1 MQINGQHELALD
13 KQTVWDGLNSTAILE
28 QCIPGCEKLEETDK
42 NNFNITVLAKIGP
55 IKARFNGTAEL
66 ADIQPPDSYKLVFS
80 GNGGSAGSAK
90 GETLVTLTES
100 GGKTILDYDSSVAV
114 TGKLAQ
120 IGAKLIDGAAKSY
133 ANQFFEAF
141 VEKIGTKP
149 DGGEAGLAPEGR
161 TTKAFS
167 VGSLLNLKARI
178 TIILIVLIV
187 LLATGLAIY
196 I

>member
-1 MQINGQHELALD
+1 MQIDGQHELGLD
-13 KQTVWDGLNSTAILE
+13 KQTVWDGLNNTAILE
-28 QCIPGCEKLEETDK
+28 QCIPGCEKFEETDK

-55 IKARFNGTAEL
+55 IKTRFNGTAEL

-100 GGKTILDYDSSVAV
+100 GDKTILNYESSVAV

-141 VEKIGTKP
+141 VEKIGTSP
-149 DGGEAGLAPEGR
+149 DAEAALVPEGR
-161 TTKAFS
+161 VTKAFS
-167 VGSLLNLKARI
+167 VGGLLNFKTRI
-178 TIILIVLIV
+178 TITVIVLIV
-187 LLATGLAIY
+187 LFAAGLAIY

>member
-1 MQINGQHELALD
+1 MKINGQHELDLD
-13 KQTVWDGLNSTAILE
+13 KKTVWDGLNNIAILE
-28 QCIPGCEKLEETDK
+28 DCIPGCEKLEEIDK
-42 NNFNITVLAKIGP
+42 NNFNITVLAKVGP
-55 IKARFNGTAEL
+55 IKTRFNGTAEL

-100 GGKTILDYDSSVAV
+100 GGRTILNYESSVAV

-141 VEKIGTKP
+141 VEKACSKP
-149 DGGEAGLAPEGR
+149 DGEAIPAREDR
-161 TTKAFS
+161 ATKAFS
-167 VGSLLNLKARI
+167 VGSLINMKTRI
-178 TIILIVLIV
+178 TITVIVLII
-187 LLATGLAIY
+187 LIAAGLIIY
-196 I
+196 M